1 MLNSDNKFT
10 VGVIIPNFNDYHFLK
25 DCLNS
30 VLSQSIPFD
39 QIIFIDDA
47 STDESLAFV
56 WQVLKDR
63 PEASVITNRENKGTV
78 LSINHALEHCT
89 CDYVLFLSAND
100 FISPHL
106 VERFHATIKVDA
118 GFWSALC
125 QNVSDDG
132 QQFSPR
138 KTPVIASAPRYFSA
152 LQTVELMR
160 IYTNWSPGT
169 TVLYNRK
176 KVLEHGGLSAPLKGL
191 SDWLLAII
199 VGVKSGVVFVPE
211 ILGTVRIHANTYLR
225 STLQNETQIQSTT
238 ENYLRDQFALIP
250 ALKSAEIDMIVNR
263 VAGRLKLNF
272 IIGMIRYPGS
282 TRTKLFH
289 GLQLGILLLCF
300 ALSRGFLRL
309 MMAKYIRYMRI
320 FNTV

>member
-1 MLNSDNKFT
+1 MSNIENKFT
-10 VGVIIPNFNDYHFLK
+10 VGVIIPNFNDYHYLN

-47 STDESLAFV
+47 STDKSLAFV
-56 WQVLKDR
+56 RQVLKDIQVS
-63 PEASVITNRENKGTV
+63 SVIANKENKGTV

-100 FISPHL
+100 FVSPHL
-106 VERFHATIKVDA
+106 VERFHATINVDA
-118 GFWSALC
+118 GIWSALC
-125 QNVSDDG
+125 QNVADDG
-132 QQFSPR
+132 QKFSPR

-160 IYTNWSPGT
+160 IYTNWTPGT
-169 TVLYNRK
+169 TVLYHRK
-176 KVLEHGGLSAPLKGL
+176 KILEHGALSVPLKGL

-211 ILGTVRIHANTYLR
+211 ILGTVRIHGNTYLE
-225 STLQNETQIQSTT
+225 STLQNETHIQSIT

-250 ALKSAEIDMIVNR
+250 TLKSVEIDMIVNR

-272 IIGMIRYPGS
+272 IIGIIRNPGS
-282 TRTKLFH
+282 THVKLFRIF
-289 GLQLGILLLCF
+289 QLGILLLSF
-300 ALSRGFLRL
+300 AMSRGFLHL
-309 MMAKYIRYMRI
+309 MMAKYIRYMRV
-320 FNTV
+320 FNID

>member
-1 MLNSDNKFT
+1 M
-10 VGVIIPNFNDYHFLK
+10 IIPNFNDYHFLK
-25 DCLNS
+25 DCPNS

-132 QQFSPR
+132 Q
-138 KTPVIASAPRYFSA
+138 
-152 LQTVELMR
+152 
-160 IYTNWSPGT
+160 
-169 TVLYNRK
+169 
-176 KVLEHGGLSAPLKGL
+176 
-191 SDWLLAII
+191 
-199 VGVKSGVVFVPE
+199 
-211 ILGTVRIHANTYLR
+211 
-225 STLQNETQIQSTT
+225 
-238 ENYLRDQFALIP
+238 IP
-250 ALKSAEIDMIVNR
+250 PQEKHR
-263 VAGRLKLNF
+263 
-272 IIGMIRYPGS
+272 
-282 TRTKLFH
+282 
-289 GLQLGILLLCF
+289 
-300 ALSRGFLRL
+300 
-309 MMAKYIRYMRI
+309 
-320 FNTV
+320 